1 MLHNSQKCENLIFC
15 RDPNGRGAR
24 QDDMSRH
31 FIAFTHLSVR
41 KSMFLPTS
49 EEREKNLLG
58 NSVWPSALIDTPAT
72 GETISQE
79 RKHLESQTNLNTQRI
94 S

>member
-1 MLHNSQKCENLIFC
+1 
-15 RDPNGRGAR
+15 
-24 QDDMSRH
+24 
-31 FIAFTHLSVR
+31 
-41 KSMFLPTS
+41 MFLPTS